1 MIEVEVLAGKTTTQK
16 IINQTDRFGYLQVQ
30 KVDSKTNQPI
40 SGVSFDLYNSNNEL
54 IETITT
60 NALGVGQSS
69 FLVAGSYYL
78 VEKDGSSLKDYVV
91 KTEHIDF
98 TLQNNQVTDLIVA
111 NDHYVNYQLQKV
123 SSLNEQTKL
132 NGAIFTLYDSDGT
145 TVLKEILP
153 VMKMDISRLYNYNQ
167 VKHIIIK
174 KLKHLMVIL

>member
-1 MIEVEVLAGKTTTQK
+1 YQLKQEVIEVEVLAGKTTTQK

-111 NDHYVNYQLQKV
+111 NDHYV
-123 SSLNEQTKL
+123 
-132 NGAIFTLYDSDGT
+132 
-145 TVLKEILP
+145 
-153 VMKMDISRLYNYNQ
+153 
-167 VKHIIIK
+167 
-174 KLKHLMVIL
+174 